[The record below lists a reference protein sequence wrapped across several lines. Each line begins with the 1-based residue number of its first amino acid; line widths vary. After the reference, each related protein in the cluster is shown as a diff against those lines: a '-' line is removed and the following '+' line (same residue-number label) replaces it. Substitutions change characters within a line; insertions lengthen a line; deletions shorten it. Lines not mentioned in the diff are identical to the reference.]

1 MQKKKSGVKK
11 CLEILPLKGWGGV
24 GPLMANAILN
34 FHFDFLHPSL
44 SGQEDTLVGTDDQGS
59 QELLTNLRLSSLFNR
74 AKCPAGLGQQLDI
87 VLFFALLH
95 NFLTNDKILAPCL
108 ITFSVMTLFLPFF
121 ASFPREGRVGCQ
133 EQAGEGRLEVMG
145 ATSTAKWGGRWGAE
159 NRG

>member
-1 MQKKKSGVKK
+1 M
-11 CLEILPLKGWGGV
+11 
-24 GPLMANAILN
+24 
-34 FHFDFLHPSL
+34 L

-74 AKCPAGLGQQLDI
+74 AKCPPGFGRQLEI
-87 VLFFALLH
+87 ILNFAQCPLQLKIEFQLH
-95 NFLTNDKILAPCL
+95 VL
-108 ITFSVMTLFLPFF
+108 ITFSVMTLFLLFF

-145 ATSTAKWGGRWGAE
+145 ATSTAKWGRGAE